1 MRQGSTM
8 AAMALAPTRA
18 QVDPFSI
25 PEASAFSWPPEA
37 GYWHARK
44 PAGGFAL
51 LPVDQLLLPWHAY
64 QHGLIEPLTLRGYLA
79 SREMPERRC
88 ELEPG
93 TRGHYRAR
101 ELQELLG
108 PAVRRRQA
116 TAVIEALAASGLVAW
131 TEPAIRL
138 IAQPTDLQG
147 LDPSAY
153 AAMRAHVHPLLYRV
167 PVPRRMLRYLA
178 REGSPGLIA
187 TTLGVVLQC
196 VRYYRKNKQCRSGGT
211 LSAAWLADCFG
222 LTERTAY
229 RGLATLDALGWLATV
244 PPPPEIRCPDGPWRV
259 VNMGWDVP
267 QETPRRERAA
277 TRRRPPVQLELFP
290 LAGIA
295 ASDARPSGSA
305 QAPGGNTPAP
315 EDAAASAPPA
325 GAANS
330 PEPPAGDEAPTASTP
345 DAAAVRA
352 LIEGSLL
359 EAAAHRASHT
369 GAPEDRPVEARPED
383 QAATCA
389 PAEAVRHAS
398 QAAAIVEAREAR
410 ADTAALEAE
419 APAAP
424 PAGAAA
430 EDPEARY
437 AALPAADQEAL
448 WAQARAHLMQQGTP
462 PAFLITPVVLA
473 EVCRRLAQ
481 HGGPDAPEAV
491 PHAAEAAP
499 AGADGC
505 KNLAVDNRHD
515 GKNLAVP
522 LKELD
527 PEPFP
532 EIQDPEPTE
541 RGPTGAWHG
550 QKSTENKATLRDV
563 QPEDLWDLERLLALH
578 HQAAMRGWITWSE
591 ADRLNVVATAVHARR
606 VGHEPC
612 RLFVALLRD
621 RRWEVITQEDED
633 TAHRWLREQAY
644 GPRRP
649 AMPAAG
655 TAGTGVPLSDEA
667 HFAHLAQQVL
677 RAHGWRDDP
686 FLLVHRQYPEWTRAR
701 WEQAQAELEQWR
713 LLQAQANARSQL
725 ASLGVVLDREVP
737 WEDAGDAEE
746 ARQAPPPQ
754 YSPSVSPPASSS
766 RT

>member
-1 MRQGSTM
+1 M
-8 AAMALAPTRA
+8 
-18 QVDPFSI
+18 
-25 PEASAFSWPPEA
+25 
-37 GYWHARK
+37 
-44 PAGGFAL
+44 
-51 LPVDQLLLPWHAY
+51 PVDQLCLPWHAY
-64 QHGLIEPLTLRGYLA
+64 QHGLIEPLTFRGYLA
-79 SREMPERRC
+79 SREMLERRC

-101 ELQELLG
+101 ELQGLLG
-108 PAVRRRQA
+108 PAVRLRQA

-131 TEPAIRL
+131 TEPALRL
-138 IAQPTDLQG
+138 IPQPTDLQG

-178 REGSPGLIA
+178 MEGSPGLIA

-196 VRYYRKNKQCRSGGT
+196 LRYFRKDKQCQSGGT
-211 LSAAWLADCFG
+211 LSVAWIADCFG
-222 LTERTAY
+222 IGERTAY
-229 RGLATLDALGWLATV
+229 RGLATLEALGWLATV

-259 VNMGWDVP
+259 VNMAWDLP
-267 QETPRRERAA
+267 QETPRHERAA
-277 TRRRPPVQLELFP
+277 PRRRRPVQLELLP
-290 LAGIA
+290 LAGI
-295 ASDARPSGSA
+295 
-305 QAPGGNTPAP
+305 
-315 EDAAASAPPA
+315 AASAPPA
-325 GAANS
+325 GAAHS
-330 PEPPAGDEAPTASTP
+330 PEPPAGGGVPEASTP

-410 ADTAALEAE
+410 VDTAALEAE
-419 APAAP
+419 APAAA

-437 AALPAADQEAL
+437 AALPVADQEAL
-448 WAQARAHLMQQGTP
+448 WAQARAHLMQQGIP

-473 EVCRRLAQ
+473 EVCRRLANQ
-481 HGGPDAPEAV
+481 GGPDAPAAV
-491 PHAAEAAP
+491 PHAVEAAP
-499 AGADGC
+499 AGADGG
-505 KNLAVDNRHD
+505 KNLAVDQRHNS
-515 GKNLAVP
+515 KNLAVP

-527 PEPFP
+527 PKPFP
-532 EIQDPEPTE
+532 EIQDPEPDPS
-541 RGPTGAWHG
+541 GPTGAWHSR
-550 QKSTENKATLRDV
+550 KSPENKATLRDV
-563 QPEDLWDLERLLALH
+563 QPKDLRDLERLLDLH
-578 HQAAMRGWITWSE
+578 HQAAMRGWVTWSE
-591 ADRLNVVATAVHARR
+591 ADRLNVVAAAVHARR
-606 VGHEPC
+606 VGQAPC

-655 TAGTGVPLSDEA
+655 TPVPAVPLSDEA

-686 FLLVHRQYPEWTRAR
+686 FLLVQRQYPEWTRAR
-701 WEQAQAELEQWR
+701 WEQAQTELAQWR
-713 LLQAQANARSQL
+713 LQLAQANARSQL
-725 ASLGVVLDREVP
+725 ASLGALLDREEP
-737 WEDAGDAEE
+737 WEDAGDAE
-746 ARQAPPPQ
+746 
-754 YSPSVSPPASSS
+754 
-766 RT
+766 